1 MSSSISTK
9 VGRSNIRQPLCLL
22 TLVTML
28 VTFVGCEAD
37 SFLDPSVT
45 GRWEPTPTVL
55 PILSRLDVIEEPE
68 VPVSG
73 LSQVQTEDLIPTV
86 SEYTIGAGDF
96 LVVSIFELI
105 QPGIESV
112 QSRRVDELG
121 NIRLQI
127 VGQIQASGLTAKQ
140 LEQRI
145 IDILDP
151 DILRNPTVSV
161 TVQER
166 RQRTFNV
173 IGGVGSVGSYA
184 LLQPNFRL
192 LDALALARGVS
203 EEADKLYVIRQ
214 VALAD
219 IYETGPR
226 MKDVKPGDHEPPMQK
241 TGDSTTNTPSTNQDN
256 KNPGSLIDSLIDPK
270 GDDQKKED
278 TKEDTTPKTEGD
290 STPKVNP
297 ALTDALESPAK
308 NDGSERWVNVNG
320 KWVKVTGKIPESS
333 TGDSTL
339 PETSTMNP
347 EDIVTQRV
355 IEIDVQDLLKGEA
368 KYNIVIRPGDVIRVP
383 IDTRGNVYI
392 GGAINR
398 PGTYALP
405 GKNKLTL
412 KQLIYS
418 AGNLSGIAIPE
429 RVDIIR
435 RVGENEEATM
445 RLNYR
450 AIAEGVQ
457 PDIFLKPDDTI
468 NIGTNFWAQPLAV
481 IRNSFRFSYGFGFLL
496 DRNFGYDVYGPQD
509 RDTR

>member
-1 MSSSISTK
+1 MSSSINTM
-9 VGRSNIRQPLCLL
+9 VGRRKYQPLWVL
-22 TLVTML
+22 TLATMII
-28 VTFVGCEAD
+28 TFVGCEAD

-105 QPGIESV
+105 QPGVESV

-127 VGQIQASGLTAKQ
+127 VGQIQAAGLTAKQ

-151 DILRNPTVSV
+151 DILRNPTVAV

-173 IGGVGSVGSYA
+173 IGGVGAVGSYA

-192 LDALALARGVS
+192 LDALALARGVA
-203 EEADKLYVIRQ
+203 EDTDKLYVIRQ

-219 IYETGPR
+219 IYNSGPR
-226 MKDVKPGDHEPPMQK
+226 MKDVNPGDHEPPMQK
-241 TGDSTTNTPSTNQDN
+241 TGDSTTTTPSNNQDN
-256 KNPGSLIDSLIDPK
+256 TDPGSLIDSLIDPK
-270 GDDQKKED
+270 GDDSKKD
-278 TKEDTTPKTEGD
+278 DKKEDTTPETED
-290 STPKVNP
+290 NAATKVNP
-297 ALTDALESPAK
+297 ALTDALDSPSTSSG
-308 NDGSERWVNVNG
+308 NERWVNVNG
-320 KWVKVTGKIPESS
+320 KWVKVTGKVPQATTDDPTAPV
-333 TGDSTL
+333 TG
-339 PETSTMNP
+339 TMNP

-355 IEIDVQDLLKGEA
+355 IEIDVKELLNGEA
-368 KYNIVIRPGDVIRVP
+368 KYNIVVRPGDVIRVP
-383 IDTRGNVYI
+383 IETRGNVYI

-405 GKNKLTL
+405 GKDKLTL

-435 RVGENEEATM
+435 RVGDNEEATM

-509 RDTR
+509 RGVR